1 MNNVPLKGIL
11 VGSAISITLG
21 FISYLVVAF
30 ISIYALDLQKGG
42 ATLEALAAVNDLMHS
57 NVAYFLS
64 FPVTFIFLSIAGY
77 HAAKRSVATPYFSA
91 TAVALIT
98 IVVLNYGDFYTITM
112 YRNYI
117 PIVAGALVGCY
128 LWVREQKLNQAL
140 KQGSA

>member
-30 ISIYALDLQKGG
+30 ISIYALDLQQGG
-42 ATLEALAAVNDLMHS
+42 ATPEALAAVKELMHS
-57 NVAYFLS
+57 KTAYLLS
-64 FPVTFIFLSIAGY
+64 FPATFILLGIAGY
-77 HAAKRSVATPYFSA
+77 HAAKRSSPTPYFA
-91 TAVALIT
+91 AIAVALIT
-98 IVVLNYGDFYTITM
+98 CFAINYGFNMLTI

-117 PIVAGALVGCY
+117 PIILGALAGCY